1 VRRDKKF
8 LPLLGH
14 VKAYIGNR
22 DSFTRITI
30 LYEGFKRATMR
41 RDKILSSPSQN
52 FRNQPLIIGPRF
64 CDGASLDII

>member
-14 VKAYIGNR
+14 VGAYIGRR

-30 LYEGFKRATMR
+30 LYGGLRGVTMR
-41 RDKILSSPSQN
+41 RGKVLSSPPQN
-52 FRNQPLIIGPRF
+52 FRN
-64 CDGASLDII
+64 